1 MIRTVVFDL
10 GGVLLDWDPRY
21 LYRDL
26 FKNDE
31 RMEHFL
37 GTVCAPAWNH
47 TLDLGRSWSDARQE
61 AVERYPEYT
70 EYIDMYWDRWL
81 DMFSGPIH
89 ETVDLLMYLKRKKIP
104 VLALSNW
111 NDVKFQVALEEFPF
125 LRLFDGRIVSGE
137 VRLAKPD
144 PAIYHML
151 LDTYKLN
158 PRETF
163 FVDDRLENVEAA
175 RNLGIEA
182 VQFTSPAPL
191 EKDLANHGL
200 IPEAEAGA
208 GGGCSNH
215 SHDHDHDHDEQAGCG
230 GGGSCHGR

>member
-26 FKNDE
+26 FKDDE
-31 RMEHFL
+31 QMEYFL
-37 GTVCAPAWNH
+37 GSVCTSSWNH
-47 TLDLGRSWSDARQE
+47 TLDLGRSWNDARDE
-61 AVERYPEYT
+61 LVARHPDYKD
-70 EYIDMYWDRWL
+70 YIEMYWDRWL

-89 ETVDLLMYLKRKKIP
+89 ESVDLLMYLKRKKVP
-104 VLALSNW
+104 LLALSNW
-111 NDVKFQVALEEFPF
+111 NDVKFGVALEEFPF

-137 VRLAKPD
+137 VNLAKPD
-144 PAIYHML
+144 AAIYQLL

-163 FVDDRLENVEAA
+163 FVDDRIENVEAA

-182 VQFTSPAPL
+182 VQFTSPAQL
-191 EKDLANHGL
+191 EKDLAAHGL
-200 IPEAEAGA
+200 IPEAEEGA
-208 GGGCSNH
+208 GGVCH
-215 SHDHDHDHDEQAGCG
+215 THDDESSDCCG
-230 GGGSCHGR
+230 GGCACHAR